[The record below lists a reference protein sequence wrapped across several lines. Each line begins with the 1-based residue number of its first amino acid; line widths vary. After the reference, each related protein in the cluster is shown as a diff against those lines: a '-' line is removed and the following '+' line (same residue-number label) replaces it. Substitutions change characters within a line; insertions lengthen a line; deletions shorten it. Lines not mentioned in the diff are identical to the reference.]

1 MPFPFDMADISI
13 ALAEIMDMDMLSD
26 LGVFLGGWSSDFA
39 EGALELMPLLAL
51 VLTEDSL

>member
-1 MPFPFDMADISI
+1 MADISI

-51 VLTEDSL
+51 VLTDDSL